1 MDGPFEVLVGDLLD
15 LAVEPLDGL
24 RAELLAADP
33 DRLVVEKLP
42 VFLLV
47 AGEELE
53 LLGISTHLEGLVGS
67 V

>member
-1 MDGPFEVLVGDLLD
+1 MDGPLEVLVRDLLD

-33 DRLVVEKLP
+33 DRVVVENLP

-47 AGEELE
+47 AGEELG
-53 LLGISTHLEGLVGS
+53 LLSISTHLEGLVGS